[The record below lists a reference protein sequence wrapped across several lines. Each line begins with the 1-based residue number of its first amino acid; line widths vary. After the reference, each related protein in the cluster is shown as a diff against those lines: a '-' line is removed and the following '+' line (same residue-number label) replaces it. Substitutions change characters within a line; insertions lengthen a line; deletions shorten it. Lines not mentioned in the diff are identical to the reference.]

1 MDKKKKLLEEE
12 EPVTELTPGASRM
25 QKVTFW
31 IVTVVAIAGG
41 LFHMYTGGLGS
52 LSSML
57 QTVLHWLL
65 MFISGVPAVS
75 LEAGAQMV

>member
-41 LFHMYTGGLGS
+41 LFHMYTGGLARCRPCCRRCCTGC
-52 LSSML
+52 
-57 QTVLHWLL
+57 
-65 MFISGVPAVS
+65 
-75 LEAGAQMV
+75 